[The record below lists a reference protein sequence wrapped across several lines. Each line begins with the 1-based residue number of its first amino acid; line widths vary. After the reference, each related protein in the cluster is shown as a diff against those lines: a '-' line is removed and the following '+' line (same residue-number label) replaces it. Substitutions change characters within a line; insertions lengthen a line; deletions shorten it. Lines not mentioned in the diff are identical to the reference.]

1 MGRRFYAITYDLV
14 AMNCRKQDA
23 LPVIRGKGTG
33 MRSAVRAV
41 LWAALVVPGI
51 RAEEGPDPAVPV
63 EQEAA
68 APAPP
73 PGIEYIPLRGF
84 AFRTPDKL
92 FELAVGFNLQLR
104 FTRFEFDRVPSALE
118 DSNEFRVRRFKLYFT
133 GHAFDPRLTYRM
145 QLALEHVNTSKLL
158 LDDAWLNYKFMD
170 ELAVQAGQ
178 SKTPYSREE
187 LYNDGVIEF
196 TERASAVDAFKPG
209 RDIGA
214 GALGSISKGL
224 LTYMAGG
231 FNGEGQSTLRASD
244 HVMPMVRLVVN
255 PLGQIGIG
263 EPDLEMHA
271 APAFSFGA
279 DGFTNTLR
287 KTGDNLFESNVP
299 NYASP
304 VGWLGRNVGLFT
316 TGENIFV
323 ESASA
328 DVQLKWM
335 GLSVQGEYFV
345 GHAEGDASGVILRA
359 YGWYGQAAYLVLPKT
374 LDLAVRYSV
383 VDANRSAPHD
393 TNSVVTA
400 AANWYIKRNNLK
412 LQFDYS
418 RTHRQRTS
426 GEPANDQLFR
436 FQVQLML

>member
-1 MGRRFYAITYDLV
+1 
-14 AMNCRKQDA
+14 
-23 LPVIRGKGTG
+23 

-68 APAPP
+68 APTPA
-73 PGIEYIPLRGF
+73 PGIEYIPLRGL

-133 GHAFDPRLTYRM
+133 GYAFDPKLTYRM
-145 QLALEHVNTSKLL
+145 QLAFENVNNTKLL
-158 LDDAWLNYKFMD
+158 LDDAWINYKFMD
-170 ELAVQAGQ
+170 EISAQMGQ
-178 SKTPYSREE
+178 SKTPYSRDE
-187 LYNDGVIEF
+187 LYNDGVIQF
-196 TERASAVDAFKPG
+196 QERALAVEAFKPG
-209 RDIGA
+209 RDAGA
-214 GALGSISKGL
+214 GVLGSLFKGQ
-224 LTYMAGG
+224 LTYMAGV

-244 HVMPMVRLVVN
+244 HVMPMVRLVAN
-255 PLGQIGIG
+255 PVGQMGIG
-263 EPDLEMHA
+263 EADLEGRQT
-271 APAFSFGA
+271 PALSFGV

-287 KTGDNLFESNVP
+287 KTTDVLFESVTP

-304 VGWLGRNVGLFT
+304 TGWLGRNIGLFT
-316 TGENIFV
+316 TGEDIFI

-328 DVQLKWM
+328 DLQFKWM
-335 GLSVQGEYFV
+335 GISAQAEYFF
-345 GHAEGDASGVILRA
+345 GHAEGDTSGVRVRA
-359 YGWYGQAAYLVLPKT
+359 NGWYGQAGYMVIPQKV
-374 LDLAVRYSV
+374 DVAVRYSV
-383 VDANRSAPHD
+383 VDYNQGAPHNE
-393 TNSVVTA
+393 NSIFTA
-400 AANWYIKRNNLK
+400 ATDWYIKRNNVK

-418 RTHRQRTS
+418 RTHRQRAT
-426 GEPANDQLFR
+426 GDPANDQLFR

>member
-1 MGRRFYAITYDLV
+1 
-14 AMNCRKQDA
+14 MNRKKQDA
-23 LPVIRGKGTG
+23 LPAIRGKGAG
-33 MRSAVRAV
+33 MRSAVRPI
-41 LWAALVVPGI
+41 LWAVLVVPGI
-51 RAEEGPDPAVPV
+51 LQAEEGPDPAVPV

-68 APAPP
+68 ASAPAA
-73 PGIEYIPLRGF
+73 GIEYIPLRGF
-84 AFRTPDKL
+84 AFRTPDRL

-104 FTRFEFDRVPSALE
+104 FTRFEFDQVPHALE
-118 DSNEFRVRRFKLYFT
+118 DANEFRVRRFKLYFT

-145 QLALEHVNTSKLL
+145 QLGLENVNTLRLL

-187 LYNDGVIEF
+187 LHNDGTIEF

-214 GALGSISKGL
+214 GILGSLWKGQ
-224 LTYMAGG
+224 LTYMAGV

-244 HVMPMVRLVVN
+244 HVMPMVRLAVN
-255 PLGQIGIG
+255 PVGQMGVG
-263 EPDLEMHA
+263 EPDLEGHA
-271 APAFSFGA
+271 TPALSFGV

-287 KTGDNLFESNVP
+287 KIGDNLLESDVP

-304 VGWLGRNVGLFT
+304 VGWLGRNIGLFT
-316 TGENIFV
+316 TGENIFI

-335 GLSVQGEYFV
+335 GLSVQGEYFA
-345 GHAEGDASGVILRA
+345 GHAEGDTSGVILRA

-383 VDANRSAPHD
+383 VDANRAAPHD

-400 AANWYIKRNNLK
+400 ATTWYIKRNNVK

-418 RTHRQRTS
+418 RTHRQRGS
-426 GEPANDQLFR
+426 GAPANDQLFR
-436 FQVQLML
+436 VQVQLML